1 MRAQGCGVGPF
12 KYLSRVSLWGH
23 KKKKAGK
30 NFFSLSLFGLA
41 LGLSR
46 LSDFFYI
53 FESFYATNSKRK
65 EKKNLGR
72 RSGPKINPKIIQKK
86 KKKKNSRDFA
96 CHGGASKR
104 DRETER
110 DTERHRERRR
120 VTRAR

>member
-1 MRAQGCGVGPF
+1 MV
-12 KYLSRVSLWGH
+12 LVLLNISLECRFGAT
-23 KKKKAGK
+23 KKKGGK
-30 NFFSLSLFGLA
+30 KFFSLSLFGLA

-86 KKKKNSRDFA
+86 KKKKTRETLRA
-96 CHGGASKR
+96 TAAR
-104 DRETER
+104 ARETER
-110 DTERHRERRR
+110 ERETQRDTERDRE
-120 VTRAR
+120 

>member
-23 KKKKAGK
+23 KKKGGK
-30 NFFSLSLFGLA
+30 KFFFSLFGLA

-86 KKKKNSRDFA
+86 KKKKNSRDFV
-96 CHGGASKR
+96 CVGVPR
-104 DRETER
+104 RREQERQRERETQR
-110 DTERHRERRR
+110 DTERDGE
-120 VTRAR
+120 

>member
-1 MRAQGCGVGPF
+1 MV
-12 KYLSRVSLWGH
+12 LVLLNISLECRFGAT
-23 KKKKAGK
+23 KKKAGK

-86 KKKKNSRDFA
+86 KKKTRETLCVLA

-110 DTERHRERRR
+110 DRERHRERRR

>member
-1 MRAQGCGVGPF
+1 MV
-12 KYLSRVSLWGH
+12 LVLLNISLECRFGAT
-23 KKKKAGK
+23 KKKGGK
-30 NFFSLSLFGLA
+30 KFFSLSLFGLA

-86 KKKKNSRDFA
+86 KKKKLERLCVCWRA
-96 CHGGASKR
+96 TAAR
-104 DRETER
+104 ARETERQRETER
-110 DTERHRERRR
+110 DTERDGE
-120 VTRAR
+120 

>member
-1 MRAQGCGVGPF
+1 MV
-12 KYLSRVSLWGH
+12 LVLLNISLECRFGAT
-23 KKKKAGK
+23 KKKAGK
-30 NFFSLSLFGLA
+30 IFFSLSLFGLA

-86 KKKKNSRDFA
+86 KKKKKTRETLCVLA

-110 DTERHRERRR
+110 DRERHRERRR

>member
-1 MRAQGCGVGPF
+1 VV
-12 KYLSRVSLWGH
+12 LVLLNISLECRFGAT
-23 KKKKAGK
+23 KKKAGK
-30 NFFSLSLFGLA
+30 FFLSLSLFGLA

-86 KKKKNSRDFA
+86 KKKKKKKKLERLCVCWRA
-96 CHGGASKR
+96 TAAR
-104 DRETER
+104 ARETERQRETER
-110 DTERHRERRR
+110 DTERDGE
-120 VTRAR
+120 

>member
-1 MRAQGCGVGPF
+1 MV
-12 KYLSRVSLWGH
+12 LVLLNISLECRFGAT
-23 KKKKAGK
+23 KKKAGK

-86 KKKKNSRDFA
+86 KKKKKKLERLCVCWRA
-96 CHGGASKR
+96 TAAR
-104 DRETER
+104 ARETERQRETER
-110 DTERHRERRR
+110 DTERDGE
-120 VTRAR
+120 

>member
-1 MRAQGCGVGPF
+1 MV
-12 KYLSRVSLWGH
+12 LVLLNISLECRFGAT
-23 KKKKAGK
+23 KKKAGK

-86 KKKKNSRDFA
+86 KKTRETLCVLA

-104 DRETER
+104 DRERETER
-110 DTERHRERRR
+110 DTERDGE
-120 VTRAR
+120 